1 MQFPS
6 SNPSPDSIAFCL
18 RLAPSASMSLHYCSL
33 CLSQHLSLH
42 KPTPQDTSV
51 SLSLFLSHVGTS
63 LHPCLSLSLFL
74 SIYFFC
80 VSLRTSHYLSF
91 STSISF
97 VSLSEPLTTS
107 LSLYYFCLCQS
118 YFLLYPPADFL
129 SLSLSLSL
137 FCSLCA
143 LVFFLKIFLF

>member
-1 MQFPS
+1 MEVIQDFVRMQFPS

-42 KPTPQDTSV
+42 KPTPQDMSV

-74 SIYFFC
+74 SISLYTPLSLPLYPSLFTLLFHS
-80 VSLRTSHYLSF
+80 VSIHLSSSSTPLFHSLSIYLYLS
-91 STSISF
+91 ID
-97 VSLSEPLTTS
+97 
-107 LSLYYFCLCQS
+107 LSLHLCPS
-118 YFLLYPPADFL
+118 PMGHM
-129 SLSLSLSL
+129 
-137 FCSLCA
+137 
-143 LVFFLKIFLF
+143 I